1 MLWAIGLP
9 DLICDAEEESVQ
21 LKLFVFE
28 MYCLVL
34 MRRQDAYN
42 CPQGK
47 LGHASPYLR
56 LVHHSEQIACVDRWA
71 PRSKLE
77 FIPPNGGRILSVYFS
92 IHNVI
97 SFEHIQ
103 KKELFL
109 GFEFSQVVPNGE
121 GIQICRLNRFSLLCV
136 IWTPVF
142 REPKL

>member
-1 MLWAIGLP
+1 
-9 DLICDAEEESVQ
+9 
-21 LKLFVFE
+21 
-28 MYCLVL
+28 
-34 MRRQDAYN
+34 MRRHDAYN
-42 CPQGK
+42 CTQGN
-47 LGHASPYLR
+47 LGHASPYVR
-56 LVHHSEQIACVDRWA
+56 LVHHQIACVDRLA

-77 FIPPNGGRILSVYFS
+77 FIPPNVARFLSVYFS
-92 IHNVI
+92 THNVI